1 MPDAAQIEIRDDSIV
16 AVTPRQIS
24 CGLGAE
30 AAILQMDSGKYYS
43 LNPVGARVWQLLAS
57 PRPVGELLA
66 TLLAEYEVPAD
77 RCRADLLALLQKL
90 QTAGLIEVRAA

>member
-1 MPDAAQIEIRDDSIV
+1 MPEAAQLDIQDNSTI

-30 AAILQMDSGKYYS
+30 AAILQMESGKYYS

-57 PRPVGELLA
+57 PQKVSELHA
-66 TLLAEYEVPAD
+66 AILAEYEVPAD
-77 RCRADLLALLQKL
+77 RCRADLIALLQKL
-90 QTAGLIEVRAA
+90 QTAGLIEVRPA

>member
-1 MPDAAQIEIRDDSIV
+1 MPEADPTEIRDDSTI
-16 AVTPRQIS
+16 ALTPRQIS

-30 AAILQMDSGKYYS
+30 AAILQLESGKYYS

-57 PRPVGELLA
+57 PQKVSALLA
-66 TLLAEYEVPAD
+66 VLLGEYEVPAD

-90 QTAGLIEVRAA
+90 HAAGLIEVRPA

>member
-1 MPDAAQIEIRDDSIV
+1 MPEAAQIEIRDDSIV

-57 PRPVGELLA
+57 PKPVSELLA